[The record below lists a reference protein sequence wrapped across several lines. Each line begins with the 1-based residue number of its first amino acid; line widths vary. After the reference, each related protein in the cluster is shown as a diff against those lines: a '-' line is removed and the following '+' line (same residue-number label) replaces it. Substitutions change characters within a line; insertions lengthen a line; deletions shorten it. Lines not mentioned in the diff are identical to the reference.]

1 MAYAEKRKD
10 GYRLR
15 ASCGY
20 DASGKQITLSK
31 SWRPEPGWSA
41 KRTEKELQT
50 ALVRFQE
57 ECDSCSISGN
67 IKFSVFAAQW
77 LKEYAEKTM
86 KKSSIERMRK
96 YAPRADAALGHLSM
110 DKITTRHMQ
119 RFVNNL
125 GEDGVNKTTGG
136 GLKPKT
142 IKNYLSYVSSVFQ
155 YAVRM
160 GMLKQNPCKNVVLPK
175 PDAAE
180 REVMTLEQAQAFV
193 DSLDAAPLQWKAF
206 CVLAIYS
213 GLRRGELLGLE
224 WPDIDFDNR
233 IITVCR
239 ESQYNPTDGLYT
251 DTPKTA
257 SSRRTLKLPQVV
269 FDVLRAYRADQNAT
283 RLSYGDQWHDSG
295 RLFTGEDGKPMHPNT
310 PYTWLKRFCER
321 TDQPFYGVH
330 HFRHLN
336 ATLQIVSGADARTVS
351 ANLGHSK
358 TSTTLNLYAHTFD
371 DARARASDGVGDLL
385 AARKQTAKR
394 A

>member
-20 DASGKQITLSK
+20 DASGKQITRSK
-31 SWRPEPGWSA
+31 TWKPAPEWTE
-41 KRTEKELQT
+41 KRTEKELQKE
-50 ALVRFQE
+50 LVRFQE

-110 DKITTRHMQ
+110 DKITPRHIQ
-119 RFVNNL
+119 QFVYNL
-125 GEDGVNKTTGG
+125 GESGVNKTTGG
-136 GLKPKT
+136 GLAPKT
-142 IKNYLSYVSSVFQ
+142 IRNYLSYVSSVFR

-160 GMLKQNPCKNVVLPK
+160 GMLKQNPCENVVRPK
-175 PDAAE
+175 ADAAE
-180 REVMTLEQAQAFV
+180 RKVMTLEQAQAFL
-193 DSLDAAPLQWKAF
+193 DSLDTVPLQWKTF

-224 WPDIDFDNR
+224 WQDIDFDAR
-233 IITVCR
+233 IITICR

-269 FDVLRAYRADQNAT
+269 FDILRTYRAEQNT
-283 RLSYGDQWHDSG
+283 RRFSLGDQWHDSG
-295 RLFTGEDGKPMHPNT
+295 RLFTGVDGSPMHTGT
-310 PYTWLKRFCER
+310 PYTWIERFCER
-321 TDQPFYGVH
+321 TNQPFYGVH

-371 DARARASDGVGDLL
+371 DARARASEGVGDLL
-385 AARKQTAKR
+385 ASKKQTAKR